1 MKILTPTVGK
11 SLRLSVDDAAWLSQ
25 VAETARLPESEI
37 MRRAL
42 QRMRAA
48 ESGGFSQDDGKEM

>member
-1 MKILTPTVGK
+1 MRTLQPTVGK
-11 SLRLSVDDAAWLSQ
+11 SLRLSVADAGWLAQ
-25 VAETARLPESEI
+25 AAEAARLPESEI

-48 ESGGFSQDDGKEM
+48 ESGGFTQDGKEI